1 VQKLTDRLNSRLGAF
16 EQAIAAIMLG
26 VVFLIIAIG
35 VIARYIVNMSIPW
48 VEELSRFLFIWI
60 GYLSSCY
67 AFAERRH
74 MVLEVF
80 FERMPEKLQHA
91 ISLGQ
96 SVILQFLFLLMIFPA
111 IRTADRY
118 VPSNYLRFPEGVV
131 FLIVPLSFVLLSLHN
146 AFIFVAQVAE
156 FRQSSAQ
163 DSMREDL

>member
-1 VQKLTDRLNSRLGAF
+1 MLTDRLNSRLGAF

-26 VVFLIIAIG
+26 VVFLVIAIG
-35 VIARYIVNMSIPW
+35 VIARYVANMSIPW

-60 GYLSSCY
+60 GYLASCY
-67 AFAERRH
+67 AFAESRH

-80 FERMPEKLQHA
+80 FEQMPEKLQHG
-91 ISLGQ
+91 ITLVQ
-96 SVILQFLFLLMIFPA
+96 SVILQFLFVWMIFPA

-146 AFIFVAQVAE
+146 AFIFAAQVAE
-156 FRQSSAQ
+156 LRRSSTG
-163 DSMREDL
+163 DSQRNGL